1 MTCYA
6 VIDTNVLVSSLL
18 SKKDDSATVQV
29 LGKVIIG
36 EVIPVYS
43 NVITKEY
50 RKVLSRKKFDFSGD
64 TIEYLLSA
72 VEKYGILIDNSPR
85 YEGSPFLRGSSRKT
99 GCQRISCHRKYQEK
113 YHSGCT
119 SSPPNKMRLPR
130 KLVRLKGLAF
140 QQKIS
145 KGHLAMQSQI

>member
-36 EVIPVYS
+36 EVISVYS

-64 TIEYLLSA
+64 TIEYLFSA
-72 VEKYGILIDNSPR
+72 VEKYGILIDPSPSR
-85 YEGSPFLRGSSRKT
+85 IILPDMKALPFYEAVLEKRDVNAYLVTGNIKHFPKEPFIVT
-99 GCQRISCHRKYQEK
+99 
-113 YHSGCT
+113 
-119 SSPPNKMRLPR
+119 PR
-130 KLVRLKGLAF
+130 ELLDILSNHK
-140 QQKIS
+140 
-145 KGHLAMQSQI
+145 